1 MTPALNGVSPVFGK
15 RSVTM
20 LLSSATQIPA
30 ASPSISSRKAE
41 IWTHSERSAAERP
54 TWRQK
59 AAFFHGEDEGY
70 LRFLIPENARVLE
83 IGCGIGDTLA
93 ALKPSHGVGV
103 DFSPAL
109 IDVARQRHPG
119 LTFQVGDVEDPAT
132 IAALGG
138 PFDYILVLDTVGS
151 LDDCQKFLEQLHP
164 LSTRETRVVIGYFSH
179 LWQPILK
186 LAEIV
191 GRRMPMPS
199 QNVLAPADIAALAR
213 LADFDPVKS
222 EQRVLAPV
230 ALFGLGRLINRF
242 ISILPGFRFFALRHY
257 AVCRSVPA
265 AAENLR
271 SATVVIPARNER
283 GNIEPAVLRTPQ
295 FCDDIEIIF
304 IEGHS
309 KDGTYEEIERVKA
322 AYPDRDIKA
331 MRQPGKGKADAVFT
345 AYDVARGDVLM
356 ILDADLTMPPEQLP
370 KFWQAIRSGKGEFI
384 NGSRLVYP
392 LEQDAMRFLNLIANK
407 IFSWLF
413 SWLLNQRYTDTLCG
427 TKVMRRS
434 DYYRLRDGKAYFGD
448 FDPFGDFDLI
458 FGAAKLNLKSIDLPI
473 RYAARSY
480 GETQI
485 SRFRHGVMLLKM
497 VVFAFFKI
505 KAI

>member
-1 MTPALNGVSPVFGK
+1 MTQFSGSARK
-15 RSVTM
+15 REILAHSEKY
-20 LLSSATQIPA
+20 A
-30 ASPSISSRKAE
+30 ASR
-41 IWTHSERSAAERP
+41 SE
-54 TWRQK
+54 WRHK
-59 AAFFHGEDEGY
+59 AAFFHSEDETY
-70 LRFLIPENARVLE
+70 LRFLIPKHARVLE

-93 ALKPSHGVGV
+93 ALEPSFGLGI
-103 DFSPAL
+103 DFSPSL
-109 IDVARQRHPG
+109 IDEARKRHPG
-119 LTFQVGDVEDPAT
+119 LTFKVGDVEDPAT
-132 IAALGG
+132 IAAIGEK
-138 PFDYILVLDTVGS
+138 FDYILVLDTIGS
-151 LDDCQKFLEQLHP
+151 LDDIQKFFEQLHP
-164 LSTRETRVVIGYFSH
+164 LCTRETRVVIGYFSH
-179 LWQPILK
+179 LWRPILK
-186 LAEIV
+186 LAERT
-191 GRRMPMPS
+191 GQRMPLPE
-199 QNVLAPADIAALAR
+199 QNVLAPADVAALAE
-213 LADFDPVKS
+213 LADLDFVKS
-222 EQRVLAPV
+222 ERRVLMPAS
-230 ALFGLGRLINRF
+230 LFGLGRLINKF

-257 AVCRSVPA
+257 SVCRSLPA
-265 AAENLR
+265 TVEDLK
-271 SATVVIPARNER
+271 SVTVVIPARNER
-283 GNIEPAVLRTPQ
+283 GNIEPAIQRIPQ
-295 FCDDIEIIF
+295 FCDDMEIIF

-309 KDGTYEEIERVKA
+309 KDGTFDEMERVKA
-322 AYPDRDIKA
+322 AYPDKDIKT
-331 MRQPGKGKADAVFT
+331 MVQPGKGKADAVFT

-370 KFWQAIRSGKGEFI
+370 KFWEAIRTGKGEFV

-392 LEQDAMRFLNLIANK
+392 LEDDAMRFLNLIANK
-407 IFSWLF
+407 IFSYLF

-458 FGAAKLNLKSIDLPI
+458 FGASKLNLKAIDLPI

>member
-1 MTPALNGVSPVFGK
+1 MSETPS
-15 RSVTM
+15 
-20 LLSSATQIPA
+20 
-30 ASPSISSRKAE
+30 SSRKAT
-41 IWTHSERSAAERP
+41 ILQHSEKYASVRAD
-54 TWRQK
+54 WREK
-59 AAFFHGEDEGY
+59 AAFFHREDEAY
-70 LRFLIPENARVLE
+70 LRFLIPKHSRVLE

-93 ALKPSHGVGV
+93 ALEPSYGVGV
-103 DFSPAL
+103 DFSPAM
-109 IDVARQRHPG
+109 IEEARKRHPD
-119 LTFQVGDVEDPAT
+119 LTFHVGDAESSAT
-132 IAALGG
+132 IASVGET
-138 PFDYILVLDTVGS
+138 FDYILVQDTIGS
-151 LDDCQKFLEQLHP
+151 LDDCQKFFEQLHP
-164 LSTRETRVVIGYFSH
+164 LCTRDTRLVIGYFSH

-186 LAEIV
+186 LAEALN
-191 GRRMPMPS
+191 RRMPYPS
-199 QNVLAPADIAALAR
+199 QNVLAAADVGALAALA
-213 LADFDPVKS
+213 DFQLVKA
-222 EQRVLAPV
+222 EQRVLMPISV
-230 ALFGLGRLINRF
+230 FGLGRLINRF
-242 ISILPGFRFFALRHY
+242 ISILPVFRLFALRHY
-257 AVCRSVPA
+257 SVCRSMRHTDDS
-265 AAENLR
+265 LR

-283 GNIEPAVLRTPQ
+283 GNIEPAIKRIPQ
-295 FCDDIEIIF
+295 FCDDIEVIF

-309 KDGTYEEIERVKA
+309 KDGTFEEIERVKA
-322 AYPDRDIKA
+322 AYPDMDIKA

-370 KFWQAIRSGKGEFI
+370 KFWNAIRSGQGEFI

-392 LEQDAMRFLNLIANK
+392 LEDDAMRFLNLIANK
-407 IFSWLF
+407 LFSYLF

-458 FGAAKLNLKSIDLPI
+458 FGASKLNLKTIDLPI

-497 VVFAFFKI
+497 VAFAFFKI

>member
-1 MTPALNGVSPVFGK
+1 MTETLD
-15 RSVTM
+15 T
-20 LLSSATQIPA
+20 
-30 ASPSISSRKAE
+30 SRKAA
-41 IWTHSERSAAERP
+41 ILAHSEKYAASRAEMRRRS
-54 TWRQK
+54 
-59 AAFFHGEDEGY
+59 AFFHGEDEAY
-70 LRFLIPENARVLE
+70 LRFLVPPGARVLD

-93 ALKPSHGVGV
+93 ALRPSFGVGL
-103 DFSPAL
+103 DFSPAM
-109 IDVARQRHPG
+109 IDVARKNHPN
-119 LTFQVGDVEDPAT
+119 LKFHVGDAEDLAA
-132 IAALGG
+132 IAEIGET
-138 PFDYILVLDTVGS
+138 FDYILVHDTIGS
-151 LDDCQKFLEQLHP
+151 LDDCQKFFKQLHP
-164 LSTRETRVVIGYFSH
+164 LCTRSTRLVVGHFSH

-186 LAEIV
+186 LAELLNQRI
-191 GRRMPMPS
+191 PYPL
-199 QNVLAPADIAALAR
+199 QNVLAPADVAALAK
-213 LADFDPVKS
+213 LADFELVKS
-222 EQRVLAPV
+222 EQRVLMPV
-230 ALFGLGRLINRF
+230 SVFGFGRLVNRF
-242 ISILPGFRFFALRHY
+242 ISVLPGFRFFALRHY
-257 AVCRSVPA
+257 TVCRSLLHANEV
-265 AAENLR
+265 LR
-271 SATVVIPARNER
+271 SVTVVIPARNEQ
-283 GNIEPAVLRTPQ
+283 GNVEPAIKRIPD

-309 KDGTYEEIERVKA
+309 KDGTFEEIERVKA
-322 AYPDRDIKA
+322 AYPHKDIKA

-370 KFWQAIRSGKGEFI
+370 KFWDAIHSGKGEFI

-392 LEQDAMRFLNLIANK
+392 LEDDAMRFLNLIANK
-407 IFSWLF
+407 LFSYLF

-434 DYYRLRDGKAYFGD
+434 DYYRLKDGKAYFGD

-458 FGAAKLNLKSIDLPI
+458 FGASKLNLKTVDLPI

-485 SRFRHGVMLLKM
+485 SRFRHGIMLLKM

>member
-1 MTPALNGVSPVFGK
+1 MSD
-15 RSVTM
+15 S
-20 LLSSATQIPA
+20 LSSMTHRKEQILAHSEKYA
-30 ASPSISSRKAE
+30 ASRPE
-41 IWTHSERSAAERP
+41 WRS
-54 TWRQK
+54 K
-59 AAFFHGEDEGY
+59 AAFFHREDEAY
-70 LRFLIPENARVLE
+70 LRFLIPKNARVLE

-93 ALKPSHGVGV
+93 ALEPAYGVGI

-109 IDVARQRHPG
+109 IEVARSRHPE
-119 LTFQVGDVEDPAT
+119 LKFVVGDAEKSET
-132 IAALGG
+132 LGSVDG
-138 PFDYILVLDTVGS
+138 PFDYILVLDTIGS

-164 LSTRETRVVIGYFSH
+164 LCTRETRVIIGHFSH
-179 LWQPILK
+179 LWQPVLRF
-186 LAEIV
+186 AEWI
-191 GRRMPMPS
+191 GQRMPVPE
-199 QNVLAPADIAALAR
+199 QNVLSAADIQGLQNLAN
-213 LADFDPVKS
+213 FDQVKG
-222 EQRVLAPV
+222 EQRVLMPV
-230 ALFGLGRLINRF
+230 SFFGIGRLINRF
-242 ISILPGFRFFALRHY
+242 ISILPGIRFFALRHY
-257 AVCRSVPA
+257 SVCRSWQVA
-265 AAENLR
+265 KENLK

-283 GNIEPAVLRTPQ
+283 GNIEPAVQRLPQ

-309 KDGTYEEIERVKA
+309 KDGTFEEMERVKA
-322 AYPDRDIKA
+322 AYPDKDIKL

-370 KFWQAIRSGKGEFI
+370 KFWDAIATGKGEFI

-392 LEQDAMRFLNLIANK
+392 LEEDAMRFLNLIANK
-407 IFSWLF
+407 IFSYLF

-458 FGAAKLNLKSIDLPI
+458 FGSSKLNLKSIDMPI
-473 RYAARSY
+473 RYAARAY

-485 SRFRHGVMLLKM
+485 SRFRHGVMLLRM

>member
-1 MTPALNGVSPVFGK
+1 MVEISNTPRKTAILAHSEK
-15 RSVTM
+15 Y
-20 LLSSATQIPA
+20 A
-30 ASPSISSRKAE
+30 ASR
-41 IWTHSERSAAERP
+41 SELRR
-54 TWRQK
+54 R
-59 AAFFHGEDEGY
+59 AAFFHSEDEAY
-70 LRFLIPENARVLE
+70 LRFLIPPGARVLD

-93 ALKPSHGVGV
+93 ALHPSLGVGV
-103 DFSPAL
+103 DFSPAM
-109 IDVARQRHPG
+109 IDVARKSHPK
-119 LTFQVGDVEDPAT
+119 LQFHVGDAEDPAS
-132 IAALGG
+132 IAEIGET
-138 PFDYILVLDTVGS
+138 FDYILVHDTIGS
-151 LDDCQKFLEQLHP
+151 LDDCQKFFKQLHP
-164 LSTRETRVVIGYFSH
+164 LCTRSTRLVVGYFSH
-179 LWQPILK
+179 LWLPILK
-186 LAEIV
+186 IAELLNQ
-191 GRRMPMPS
+191 RMPYPL
-199 QNVLAPADIAALAR
+199 QNALAPADVAALAQ

-222 EQRVLAPV
+222 EQRVLMPISM
-230 ALFGLGRLINRF
+230 FGIGRAVNRF
-242 ISILPGFRFFALRHY
+242 ISILPGLRFFALRHY
-257 AVCRSVPA
+257 TVCRSLLHSH
-265 AAENLR
+265 EILR

-283 GNIEPAVLRTPQ
+283 GNVEPAIKRIPD

-309 KDGTYEEIERVKA
+309 KDGTFDEIERVKA
-322 AYPDRDIKA
+322 AYPQKDIKA

-370 KFWQAIRSGKGEFI
+370 KFWDAMCLGKGEFI

-392 LEQDAMRFLNLIANK
+392 LEDDAMRFLNLIANK
-407 IFSWLF
+407 LFSYLF

-434 DYYRLRDGKAYFGD
+434 DYHRLKDGRAYFGD

-458 FGAAKLNLKSIDLPI
+458 FGASKLNLKTVDLPI
-473 RYAARSY
+473 RYAARTY